1 MGEQAAPKS
10 KLEEQATAKADLS
23 YSYWAANAASS
34 VPPPEPKLLTEEELK
49 AQCQK
54 HTEVGHS
61 AWNRAGTFEERNV
74 TEFAKAQL
82 GILVRGVERS
92 EGGVSVRFSELASCS
107 GEAHQWIVRHK
118 KRAGFE
124 FRRAAAATGGGAAG
138 RRGREHCAG
147 AWRVCCSLPCW
158 AQGQLTKQAGARSP
172 WRSDV
177 QLKWTAEVEE
187 VAISGTARVAHAAAD
202 ELDDGLSLT
211 DVLASGGEGDARARA
226 EAAVLGLLPGLEA
239 ALRQLVEVLKQK

>member
-124 FRRAAAATGGGAAG
+124 F
-138 RRGREHCAG
+138 
-147 AWRVCCSLPCW
+147 
-158 AQGQLTKQAGARSP
+158 
-172 WRSDV
+172 SDV